1 MTGDAATVARQLGRA
16 PRGRW
21 RPVARCSYGR
31 PTVILTGPVLGDGTP
46 FPTLYYLT
54 CPHLTERVSALES
67 AGEIERWRARIAGDP
82 ALRELLSAADT
93 AYRAARAAEAG
104 GAGASAAEAGGA
116 DPVPD
121 VGIAGQRDPCALKC
135 LHAHVAAFLAGVDDP
150 VGAGVLAAVVR
161 ECDDDRCGS
170 EA

>member
-1 MTGDAATVARQLGRA
+1 MTVDAATVARQLGRV

-31 PTVILTGPVLGDGTP
+31 PIVIITAPALEDGTP

-54 CPHLTERVSALES
+54 CPHLVERISGLES
-67 AGEIERWRARIAGDP
+67 SGELRRWRERISGEP
-82 ALRELLSAADT
+82 VLRERLRAADA

-104 GAGASAAEAGGA
+104 GV
-116 DPVPD
+116 DPMPG

-135 LHAHVAAFLAGVDDP
+135 LHAHVAAFLAGIDDP
-150 VGAGVLAAVVR
+150 VGAGVLDAVVR
-161 ECDDDRCGS
+161 ECTDDRCGS